1 MVVFVLIDKILATWR
16 TVFVHPFPL
25 SSTFA
30 EKATKNWMTIWWLL
44 YLVSTAG
51 LLFRHFVICYSGP
64 SYYRMFSRAYNNRNG
79 QEHISIDVQMELID
93 KLAVRFYGYCLLALN
108 NISKKT
114 VKEAFYVAM
123 VGHYHGMSREGLN
136 FYGRLGYFCSLRTF
150 DNMKKASIGTVDRSF
165 RSVYM
170 SRLCIVVNVWVPI
183 IWHTISEIS
192 SVKK

>member
-30 EKATKNWMTIWWLL
+30 KKATKNWMTIWWLL

-114 VKEAFYVAM
+114 VKEAFYMWLWWVTTMACRGK
-123 VGHYHGMSREGLN
+123 VWI
-136 FYGRLGYFCSLRTF
+136 F
-150 DNMKKASIGTVDRSF
+150 TVDSDISAVF
-165 RSVYM
+165 AHS
-170 SRLCIVVNVWVPI
+170 I
-183 IWHTISEIS
+183 IWRRHLLEQWIAVSGQYIW
-192 SVKK
+192 VDCV